1 MKSGSAVRRAL
12 GRRGAEAF
20 IAGDYRT
27 TSMGR
32 LSHKSFDIRLTAI
45 GRPSTLRANP
55 RTSGSGPAAARRPQ
69 EDAMKHESLRSLLAL
84 SLAWLLP
91 ASFAAAQTAT
101 STLTGV
107 VRDESGGALQ
117 GASVTARNVDTG
129 ATRTA
134 TTDAAGR
141 YALSN
146 LEPGGY
152 ELRVEL
158 AGFKTAVRTGL
169 ALRVG
174 GASVVD
180 ATLRIGEV
188 TEELVVEGSEP
199 LIETTR
205 AELSRVVSTQEI
217 ESLPNIGRNFVDFVK
232 LASGVAPGRENVGG
246 GPFKEPDTGVGAAAA
261 PRLSFGGQQELN
273 SLVQV
278 DGVDNIQTFTGLPRA
293 TPSQE
298 AVKEFRILNS
308 TYLTEYGRALGGFV
322 NIVTKSGGN
331 DFRGSAY
338 YYGMDDALASRSV
351 LNVPEADRLSQH
363 QFGATLGGPLARD
376 RTFFFVNYEGQ
387 QRSESNRF
395 SQVILD
401 NIDQINAV
409 RARFNLRP
417 ETLDQVRSNDYNQF
431 MLKLDHRA
439 SDQVNLSA
447 RYSFLDSEAKN
458 FPGGGGRASPASTA
472 ARDNQTRDH
481 AAVLNAT
488 TLISSR
494 LLNETR
500 VQWARRSYDFAP
512 TVPEP
517 ALEVTNLLIMGKTT
531 SDMDFYKEDRFQLGT
546 SFLFTGGGHQ
556 FKIGGDYNRIGDQ
569 AGWDLFFPA
578 RIIFPSMNA
587 FLAFTPVVFWY
598 PNLTGST
605 HPGSSVPFT
614 EAVPAIW
621 QPQTQF
627 DFDYSALGFF
637 AQDQWSATRKLTLT
651 YGVRYDLESY
661 PDRYVARRDANNV
674 QPRVGLAYAYSSRGV
689 VRAGFGVFS
698 DRLAS
703 SIGQVFT
710 TAEWSSRGDLPNAGL
725 LFPGVARVP
734 GRFRQVVVPG
744 PPATPA
750 AITFLT
756 TGRVPAT
763 GATSLT
769 DNVGSELTNPYSYQA
784 SAQISHEVAKDLEV
798 SVGYLWLEARN
809 LLGHTANLNAV
820 PTGASVNGEPVISG
834 RRFPELG
841 NFHVTDNIGT
851 STYHGGT
858 IEVQKRFS
866 GGIGFHASYT
876 LSESRTDVDSV
887 TNLGDFPEGLDFG
900 REEAL
905 SRQHVRHRGTLSFTS
920 RVSESVPVLGDFK
933 FAALVSLE
941 SGRFFTVYTGSDANG
956 DGNPNSDR
964 VGTLGRN
971 TLEGP
976 SYASVDVRVAREFK
990 LGGKARAELSVDVFN
1005 LFNRTNVRD
1014 LNTVWGSNNP
1024 DAAPIA
1030 SFNTPRDVFN
1040 PRQAQIGLRVR
1051 F

>member
-1 MKSGSAVRRAL
+1 MKQKSMRAL
-12 GRRGAEAF
+12 V
-20 IAGDYRT
+20 
-27 TSMGR
+27 
-32 LSHKSFDIRLTAI
+32 
-45 GRPSTLRANP
+45 
-55 RTSGSGPAAARRPQ
+55 
-69 EDAMKHESLRSLLAL
+69 AL
-84 SLAWLLP
+84 SLAWLVP

-101 STLTGV
+101 STLSGV
-107 VRDESGGALQ
+107 VHDESGGAVQ

-129 ATRTA
+129 ATRKA
-134 TTDAAGR
+134 TTDTAGR
-141 YALSN
+141 YALTN
-146 LEPGGY
+146 LDPGRY

-158 AGFKTAVRTGL
+158 AGFKTMVRSGL
-169 ALRVG
+169 SLRVG
-174 GASVVD
+174 GASVVN
-180 ATLRIGEV
+180 ATLGMGAV
-188 TEELVVEGSEP
+188 TEEIVVDETEP

-205 AELSRVVSTQEI
+205 AGLSRVVSTQEI

-232 LASGVAPGRENVGG
+232 LSSGVAPGRENIGG

-308 TYLTEYGRALGGFV
+308 TYLAEYGRALGGFV
-322 NIVTKSGGN
+322 NIVTKSGTN
-331 DFRGSAY
+331 DLRGSAY
-338 YYGMDDALASRSV
+338 YYGMNDALASRSV
-351 LNVPEADRLSQH
+351 LNAPDADELRQH
-363 QFGATLGGPLARD
+363 QYGATLGGPLVRD

-401 NIDQINAV
+401 NIDAINAV
-409 RARFNLRP
+409 RARFNLTP
-417 ETLDQVRSNDYNQF
+417 ETLDQVRTNDYNQF

-439 SDQVNLSA
+439 SEKLNLSA
-447 RYSFLDSEAKN
+447 RYSFLDSEALN
-458 FPGGGGRASPASTA
+458 FPGGGGRASPASTS
-472 ARDNQTRDH
+472 ARDNQTTDH

-488 TLISSR
+488 ALISPR
-494 LLNETR
+494 FLNETR
-500 VQWARRSYDFAP
+500 LQWARRSYDFTA

-517 ALEVTNLLIMGKTT
+517 ALEITNLLIMGKTT
-531 SDMDFYKEDRFQLGT
+531 SDMDFYKEDRFQVGT
-546 SFLFTGGGHQ
+546 SFLYTAGGHQ
-556 FKIGGDYNRIGDQ
+556 LKIGGDYNKISDN

-605 HPGSSVPFT
+605 HPGYSLPFT

-621 QPQTQF
+621 QPDTQF

-637 AQDQWSATRKLTLT
+637 VQDQWTATRKLTLT
-651 YGVRYDLESY
+651 YGLRYDLESY
-661 PDRYVARRDANNV
+661 PDRYVAKRDTNNL

-689 VRAGFGVFS
+689 ARAGFGIFN

-710 TAEWSSRGDLPNAGL
+710 TAEWSSRGDFPNASV
-725 LFPGVARVP
+725 LFPGVAPVP
-734 GRFRQVVVPG
+734 GRFRQVVVGG

-750 AITFLT
+750 AINFLT
-756 TGRVPAT
+756 TGQVPAT

-769 DNVGSELTNPYSYQA
+769 DNVNSELVNPYSYQA
-784 SAQISHEVAKDLEV
+784 SAQISHEVAKDLVV
-798 SVGYLWLEARN
+798 SVSYLWVEAKD

-820 PTGASVNGEPVISG
+820 PTGAIANGQPVISG
-834 RRFPELG
+834 RSFPELG

-851 STYHGGT
+851 SKYHGVT
-858 IEVQKRFS
+858 IELQRRFS
-866 GGIGFHASYT
+866 GGVGFHASYT
-876 LSESRTDVDSV
+876 LSEGRTDVESV
-887 TNLGDFPEGLDFG
+887 TNLADFPEGLDFG
-900 REEAL
+900 QEEAL
-905 SRQHVRHRGTLSFTS
+905 SRQHVRHRGTLTFTS
-920 RVSESVPVLGDFK
+920 EVSENVPVLKHFR

-941 SGRFFTVYTGSDANG
+941 SGRFFTVFTGSDANG

-990 LGGKARAELSVDVFN
+990 LGEKARAEISLDVFN

-1024 DAAPIA
+1024 DATPIA

-1040 PRQAQIGLRVR
+1040 PRQAQIGLRLR